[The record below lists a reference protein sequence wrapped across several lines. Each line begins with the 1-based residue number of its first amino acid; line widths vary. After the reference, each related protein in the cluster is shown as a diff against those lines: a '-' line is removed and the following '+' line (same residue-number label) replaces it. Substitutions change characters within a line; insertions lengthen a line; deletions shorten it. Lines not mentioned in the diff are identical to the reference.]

1 MELSFIN
8 HGTNHRILSVADRS
22 TIRKISRQVGAA
34 TRKANGN
41 GRKVNVLQI
50 PDFLIAGAESVASPQ
65 QQSAGYYSQPLTTT
79 GCLVK
84 AKPQKPLGLGLSRQP
99 SNPSL
104 EQKHLRPTTS
114 VPASLPLSSN
124 GRPIPSSMSV
134 FMLPDL
140 TTRLLDYATG
150 QDVLTNP
157 LRWVKAFRLSRQ
169 SSLRFLP
176 LCYGHSKCLDDAID
190 CAAGRLQLCLAGNGQ
205 GHTSTSQLQ
214 VARLY
219 GRALRSLNVAL
230 TSSDRVDWT
239 MWYATLT
246 LLLSEVLDES
256 SRHGWIMHARG
267 AFDILQALGPDN
279 IRTEIEKDMFVT
291 QAGGM
296 IIEATFANI
305 DSYLS
310 RPEWQKA
317 LQSAIDPSAQLR
329 HRSESTVKL
338 WLILASVPE
347 LFRSVTEAV
356 MQQRLEEKFPLMA
369 RLHILLDDLTAWGA
383 DLRSEDGTF
392 RTHYARRH
400 YQSTTTRY
408 LVYTA
413 LAYRFITAID
423 ANSASMT
430 EPQAMETI
438 SYIGQVIESHQ
449 LKAASP
455 PALRLAKKVVLSI
468 EATTADWSQPEV
480 TGTSACS
487 GTIEPKVFSYWSSL
501 MGRAI

>member
-104 EQKHLRPTTS
+104 ERKHLRPTTS

-356 MQQRLEEKFPLMA
+356 MQQRLEDSHL
-369 RLHILLDDLTAWGA
+369 
-383 DLRSEDGTF
+383 
-392 RTHYARRH
+392 ARRTDSLGRRPSLGRWH
-400 YQSTTTRY
+400 
-408 LVYTA
+408 LPHP
-413 LAYRFITAID
+413 L
-423 ANSASMT
+423 
-430 EPQAMETI
+430 
-438 SYIGQVIESHQ
+438 
-449 LKAASP
+449 
-455 PALRLAKKVVLSI
+455 
-468 EATTADWSQPEV
+468 
-480 TGTSACS
+480 CS
-487 GTIEPKVFSYWSSL
+487 
-501 MGRAI
+501 